1 MFEATLMDSVR
12 VLTRIQII
20 LLYPVLKLLH
30 YPASSN
36 LHYLCKLMNVYG
48 DLGVNSATKQEDPR
62 ASLKSDQ
69 VGLLADALVLFPGV
83 KKAFILLLKT
93 LSLISC

>member
-1 MFEATLMDSVR
+1 MFMG
-12 VLTRIQII
+12 IW
-20 LLYPVLKLLH
+20 
-30 YPASSN
+30 
-36 LHYLCKLMNVYG
+36 
-48 DLGVNSATKQEDPR
+48 GVNSATKQEDPR

-83 KKAFILLLKT
+83 KKAFILLLKI